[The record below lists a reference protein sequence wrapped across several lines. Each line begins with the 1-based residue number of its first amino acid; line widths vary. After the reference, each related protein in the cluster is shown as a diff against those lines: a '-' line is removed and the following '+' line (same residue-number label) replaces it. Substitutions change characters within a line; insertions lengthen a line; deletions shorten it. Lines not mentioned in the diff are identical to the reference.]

1 MSVAKLQVA
10 VPLRRRLPW
19 PLDLY
24 ESAVGKK
31 YAMAASGIVLMA
43 YVFAH
48 MLGNLKLYLGPAQVD
63 RYGAWLRTM
72 GEPALP
78 RMVVLWAVRIVLI
91 VALALHLHAA
101 WSLTRVDLRARP
113 ERYRRRTD
121 YIAANFA
128 SRTMRWTG
136 PIVGLFIVYHLFDL
150 SWGPANPAFV
160 RGAVYH
166 NVVASF
172 SRWPV
177 ALVYMVA
184 NGALG
189 VHLYHGAWSLFQSL
203 GWNHPRWNIWRR
215 WFAGAFAVVVAVGNI
230 TFPIMVLAGVVS

>member
-1 MSVAKLQVA
+1 MTTTLQRVRTGRGR
-10 VPLRRRLPW
+10 LRW
-19 PLDLY
+19 PFDLY

-31 YAMAASGIVLMA
+31 YVMAVTGILLMA
-43 YVFAH
+43 YVLLH
-48 MLGNLKLYLGPAQVD
+48 MLGNLKVYLGPEHID
-63 RYGAWLRTM
+63 RYGAWLRTV

-78 RMVVLWAVRIVLI
+78 GTVALWAIRVVFI
-91 VALALHLHAA
+91 VALALHLQAA
-101 WSLTRVDLRARP
+101 WSLTRIDLRARP

-136 PIVGLFIVYHLFDL
+136 PIVGLFIVFHLFDL
-150 SWGPANPAFV
+150 SWGQANPAFV

-177 ALVYMVA
+177 ALVYIVA
-184 NGALG
+184 NAALG

-215 WFAGAFAVVVAVGNI
+215 WFAGAFAVVVAAGNI
-230 TFPIMVLAGVVS
+230 SFPIMVLAGVVS

>member
-1 MSVAKLQVA
+1 VTTTLERARIR
-10 VPLRRRLPW
+10 RRRLPW

-24 ESAVGKK
+24 GSALGKK
-31 YAMAASGIVLMA
+31 YVMAVTGMALMA
-43 YVFAH
+43 YVLLH
-48 MLGNLKLYLGPAQVD
+48 MLGNLKLYLGPAHID

-72 GEPALP
+72 GEPVLP
-78 RMVVLWAVRIVLI
+78 PTVALWAIRVVFM

-101 WSLTRVDLRARP
+101 WSLTRLDLRARP
-113 ERYRRRTD
+113 ERYQRHTD

-150 SWGPANPAFV
+150 SWGQANPGFV
-160 RGAVYH
+160 RAAVYH

-177 ALVYMVA
+177 AVVYIVA
-184 NGALG
+184 NAALG
-189 VHLYHGAWSLFQSL
+189 AHLYHGAWSLFQSL

-215 WFAGAFAVVVAVGNI
+215 WFAGAFALIVAAGNI
-230 TFPIMVLAGVVS
+230 SFPIMVLAGVVS